1 MKWLKPLKNG
11 EIKFD
16 DYFEYIDSIQKEL
29 PINVYK
35 FASNWDMY
43 SLESRSSLHDSW
55 LLNISIEELRD
66 NPKKRFDSCNI
77 SVTLLGAFHDRKI
90 CLKYLNVSKYLLNSD
105 LSSDSTQEKDLTVH
119 EFRLNKNNQIEHEI
133 QFSNDS
139 SLEITF
145 ADMDYEEVKI

>member
-1 MKWLKPLKNG
+1 MEWLKPLENG

-16 DYFEYIDSIQKEL
+16 DYFEYIESIQKKL

-35 FASNWDMY
+35 FASNWDIY

-77 SVTLLGAFHDRKI
+77 SVILLGAFHDRKI

-105 LSSDSTQEKDLTVH
+105 LSSDSAQEKDLTVH
-119 EFRLNKNNQIEHEI
+119 EFRLNQNNQIEHEI
-133 QFSNDS
+133 QFSNGS

-145 ADMDYEEVKI
+145 ADMDYEEVRI